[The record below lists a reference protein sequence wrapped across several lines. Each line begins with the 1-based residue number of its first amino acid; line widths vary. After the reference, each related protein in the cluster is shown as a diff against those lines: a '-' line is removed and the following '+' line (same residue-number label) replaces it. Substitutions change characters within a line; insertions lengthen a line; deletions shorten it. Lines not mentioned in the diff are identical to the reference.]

1 MVLGLILSWIFSRI
15 KYHIKYALYHV
26 TVIFLGM
33 IAFLFLLLRPGNPDN
48 IIIGQIVYY
57 LTNLAWWFGIR
68 IKVEGEKHLKKL
80 TTPCV
85 IMANHQT
92 SLDFLVIL
100 KVGGLNV
107 FVFFCTLGWYKY
119 WCRRWESERK
129 NQTFWVLWYIWS
141 WKLETVAFVTLL
153 YMHLHVMTNKKCSF
167 KGTRSMTMSRDGGNK
182 LVCLH

>member
-1 MVLGLILSWIFSRI
+1 MKMPVGDSKEESIVFFLQKHCNYLNITIFVMVLGLILSWIFSRI

-107 FVFFCTLGWYKY
+107 FVFFCTLG
-119 WCRRWESERK
+119 
-129 NQTFWVLWYIWS
+129 
-141 WKLETVAFVTLL
+141 
-153 YMHLHVMTNKKCSF
+153 
-167 KGTRSMTMSRDGGNK
+167 
-182 LVCLH
+182 